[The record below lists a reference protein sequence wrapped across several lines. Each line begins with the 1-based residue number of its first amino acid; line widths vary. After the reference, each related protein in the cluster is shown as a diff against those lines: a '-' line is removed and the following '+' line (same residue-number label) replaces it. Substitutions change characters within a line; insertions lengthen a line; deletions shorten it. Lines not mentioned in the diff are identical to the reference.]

1 MKDAGVAIDT
11 KANLED
17 IIDKPKTSKAGTVL
31 KIKINKKE
39 LTGEEIRNAFS
50 LRSSAFKIT
59 ATENEV
65 TFKVSGYG
73 HGVGMSQYGADFM
86 ARQGS
91 TYDEILKHYYKGTE
105 IQK

>member
-1 MKDAGVAIDT
+1 MKDIGVSINA
-11 KANLED
+11 KANLKD
-17 IIDKPKTSKAGTVL
+17 VIGKTKTSKADTIL
-31 KIKINKKE
+31 KIEINKKE
-39 LTGEEIRNAFS
+39 FTGEQIRNAFS

-73 HGVGMSQYGADFM
+73 HGVGMSQYGADYM

-91 TYDEILKHYYKGTE
+91 TYDEILKHYYKGANLE
-105 IQK
+105 K